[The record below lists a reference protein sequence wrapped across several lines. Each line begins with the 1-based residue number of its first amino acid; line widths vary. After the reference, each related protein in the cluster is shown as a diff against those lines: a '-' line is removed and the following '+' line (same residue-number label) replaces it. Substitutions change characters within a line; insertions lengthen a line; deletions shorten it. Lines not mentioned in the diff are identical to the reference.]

1 MKLEHDPKVD
11 ALYVRFG
18 NGVVNSSQEVS
29 PGIILDFD
37 AQDRI
42 IAIEILN
49 ARQHLTPDAFPIAA
63 E

>member
-1 MKLEHDPKVD
+1 MKLEHNTKVD

-18 NGVVNSSQEVS
+18 RGVVESSQEVS
-29 PGIILDFD
+29 PGIILDYD

-42 IAIEILN
+42 VAIEILN
-49 ARQHLTPDAFPIAA
+49 ARQHLAPDAFPIAA